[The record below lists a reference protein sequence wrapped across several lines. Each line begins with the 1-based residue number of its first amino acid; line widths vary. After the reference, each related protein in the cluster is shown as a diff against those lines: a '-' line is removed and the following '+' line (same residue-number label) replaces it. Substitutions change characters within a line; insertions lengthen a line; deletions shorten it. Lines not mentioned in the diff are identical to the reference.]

1 MKALIGRKRKKNWN
15 DERRATGRSYRLMV
29 SSKQTEKRN
38 RVLGERERQMLK
50 ELFVALIER
59 IVELTENLVHE
70 VCSLLLPPATGL
82 SL

>member
-1 MKALIGRKRKKNWN
+1 M
-15 DERRATGRSYRLMV
+15 MV

-38 RVLGERERQMLK
+38 GVLGEGERQMLK